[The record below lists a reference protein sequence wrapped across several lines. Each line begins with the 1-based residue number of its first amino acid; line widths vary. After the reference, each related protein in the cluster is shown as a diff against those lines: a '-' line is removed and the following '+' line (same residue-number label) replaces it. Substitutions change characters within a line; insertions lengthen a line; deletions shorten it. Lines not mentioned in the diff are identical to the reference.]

1 MNITLRTSCL
11 SALLITTLLT
21 SGCATTVDLSKF
33 HDADLKEAAILP
45 SKDQLTQQ
53 RAKIVVLDADEGY
66 LTEIENT
73 HLGDVFSTTIEK
85 EISAANA
92 EVVDRNMANKL
103 KDELKLAENGG
114 AGSYSG
120 PAIAEFAI
128 RSKVTT
134 AQYGVTYIE
143 TSSWKDSEG
152 KVHVNPAHYNH
163 TAQVVGNISLYE
175 LPSLRLVTTINLQG
189 NASTSEPRKG
199 NNQII
204 GASLLRSAAASAIS
218 KQAHQLKNLFAPK
231 GYVVERRTDGDISIF
246 RVMMGQNQGVKPEDK
261 VVIYSLRKK
270 MNALTG
276 LEQMDEIPVSQAVT
290 SDQVNNT
297 DAWIVPDDKKTAEK
311 IRLGDFV
318 KVKY

>member
-1 MNITLRTSCL
+1 MNTSLHTSSISTLIIT
-11 SALLITTLLT
+11 ALLL

-33 HDADLKEAAILP
+33 HDADLKEATILP

-53 RAKIVVLDADEGY
+53 RAKIVVLDADESY
-66 LTEIENT
+66 ATEIDNT
-73 HLGDVFSTTIEK
+73 HLGDVFSSTIEK
-85 EISAANA
+85 EISTANA
-92 EVVDRNMANKL
+92 EVVDRNIANKL

-120 PAIAEFAI
+120 PSIAEFAI
-128 RSKVTT
+128 RSKVTS
-134 AQYGVTYIE
+134 AQYGVSYIE
-143 TSSWKDSEG
+143 ASSWKDSEG
-152 KVHVNPAHYNH
+152 KIHVNPAHYNH
-163 TAQVVGNISLYE
+163 SAQVAGNISLYE
-175 LPSLRLVTTINLQG
+175 LPSLRLVTTINVQG
-189 NASTSEPRKG
+189 NASTTEPRKV

-204 GASLLRSAAASAIS
+204 GASLLRTSAASAIS

-261 VVIYSLRKK
+261 VIIYSLRKK
-270 MNALTG
+270 PNALTG
-276 LEQMDEIPVSQAVT
+276 IEQLDEIPVSQAVT

-297 DAWIVPDDKKTAEK
+297 DSWIVPDDKKTSEK